1 MTAHPARKPDALD
14 LFDTLAIAA
23 SDIRDASWR
32 VFDGGDLSGELRPD
46 DRLALADARSAAQ
59 RVLAA
64 LDAFE
69 ART

>member
-1 MTAHPARKPDALD
+1 MTALLERKPDALA

-23 SDIRDASWR
+23 SDIKDASRR
-32 VFDGGDLSGELRPD
+32 VFVGGDLFDGLRPD
-46 DRLALADARSAAQ
+46 DRLALDDARSAAQ